1 MRLHGYNIY
10 VTEYL
15 YLLNKVYMKVNCS
28 KDYRFNESGKYTY
41 NEYSDNNR

>member
-15 YLLNKVYMKVNCS
+15 LNKYMEVICS

-41 NEYSDNNR
+41 DEYINNR

>member
-15 YLLNKVYMKVNCS
+15 LTHQMEVNCS

-41 NEYSDNNR
+41 DEYIDNNR

>member
-15 YLLNKVYMKVNCS
+15 LNKYIWKQTCS

-41 NEYSDNNR
+41 DEYINNR

>member
-15 YLLNKVYMKVNCS
+15 LNKVYMKVNYS

-41 NEYSDNNR
+41 DEYIDSNR

>member
-1 MRLHGYNIY
+1 MRLHRYNIY

-15 YLLNKVYMKVNCS
+15 LNKYIKVNCS

-41 NEYSDNNR
+41 DEYIDNNR

>member
-15 YLLNKVYMKVNCS
+15 LNKYIEVNHS
-28 KDYRFNESGKYTY
+28 KDYRFNESGKYMY
-41 NEYSDNNR
+41 DEYSNNNR

>member
-15 YLLNKVYMKVNCS
+15 LNKVYMEDHS

-41 NEYSDNNR
+41 DEYIDNSR

>member
-15 YLLNKVYMKVNCS
+15 LNCS
-28 KDYRFNESGKYTY
+28 KDYMFNESGKYTY
-41 NEYSDNNR
+41 DEYIDNNR

>member
-10 VTEYL
+10 VIEYL
-15 YLLNKVYMKVNCS
+15 LYKVYMEVNCS

-41 NEYSDNNR
+41 DE

>member
-15 YLLNKVYMKVNCS
+15 LNKYIEVNCS

>member
-15 YLLNKVYMKVNCS
+15 LNKYIEVNCS
-28 KDYRFNESGKYTY
+28 KGYRFNESGKYTY
-41 NEYSDNNR
+41 DEYINNSR

>member
-15 YLLNKVYMKVNCS
+15 LNKYIEVNCS
-28 KDYRFNESGKYTY
+28 KDYGFIESCKYTY

>member
-15 YLLNKVYMKVNCS
+15 LNKYIEVNCS
-28 KDYRFNESGKYTY
+28 KGYRFNESGKYIY
-41 NEYSDNNR
+41 DEYMKLTE

>member
-15 YLLNKVYMKVNCS
+15 LNKYIEVNYS